1 MGSYTMGAL
10 DRNTPRRQRWAC
22 AVLMVLLTAWIV
34 LTLALRASAQ
44 PEAAL
49 RSELVTIR
57 GIVSDSKGKPI
68 GEALVHLERKG
79 VAGAAETKTD
89 AAGGF
94 TFSDLGIGS
103 YQLSAE
109 KSGLRSHSAT
119 VVATAHGERER
130 VDLILEASGPTDTGA
145 QPSTAS
151 GHAMEFSD
159 DPNFSVAGVTD
170 WTAVGGHG
178 SDSTLRTSE
187 ALASETSKLKAE
199 VSGGT
204 AGNSAG
210 AGHRIAGE
218 LAEKRGDPL
227 AAVHEFEQAVRLD
240 PSEENYFEWGS
251 ELLLHRAV
259 WQAEQTLHR
268 GADLYPK
275 STRMLTGLG
284 AALFAGARYD
294 EAAARL
300 CKASDLNPTD
310 PNPYLFLGKVQ
321 IAAPDPLP
329 CVEQKL
335 ARFVE
340 LQPASSPAYY
350 FYAMAILK
358 RQKQS
363 TDQPAT
369 EHAESLLNKAV
380 TLDTKCSDGYLQLG
394 NMSAARHD
402 YSKAIDLYAK
412 AVEANP
418 QLSDAHYRLGVAYDR
433 IGERAKAKREFELH
447 DKFKQ
452 KEAEEVERQRLEVKQ
467 FLVVQPG
474 QPTFP
479 AAK

>member
-22 AVLMVLLTAWIV
+22 AVLMGLLTLWIV
-34 LTLALRASAQ
+34 LTFALRASAQ

-49 RSELVTIR
+49 RSEVVTIR
-57 GIVSDSKGKPI
+57 GTVRNSEGKPI
-68 GEALVHLERKG
+68 GEALVHLQRKG

-94 TFSDLGIGS
+94 IFVDLGIGS
-103 YQLSAE
+103 YQLSSE

-119 VVATAHGERER
+119 VVVTSHGDRKR
-130 VDLILEASGPTDTGA
+130 VELILRASGTLDPIP
-145 QPSTAS
+145 QSSS
-151 GHAMEFSD
+151 GSSQTMEFSD
-159 DPNFSVAGVTD
+159 KPNFSVAGVTD

-204 AGNSAG
+204 ADSGAG
-210 AGHRIAGE
+210 AGHRVAGE
-218 LAEKRGDPL
+218 LAEQRGDPL
-227 AAVHEFEQAVRLD
+227 AAVHEFEQAVQLD

-275 STRMLTGLG
+275 SARMLTGLG

-310 PNPYLFLGKVQ
+310 PNPYLFLGKIQ
-321 IAAPDPLP
+321 IAAPDSLP

-340 LQPASSPAYY
+340 LQPANSLANY

-369 EHAESLLNKAV
+369 EYAETLLNKAV

-394 NMSAARHD
+394 IMSAARRD
-402 YSKAIDLYAK
+402 YLKAIDLYAK

-418 QLSDAHYRLGVAYDR
+418 LASDAHYRLGVAYDR
-433 IGERAKAKREFELH
+433 IGERVKAKREFELH
-447 DKFKQ
+447 DKLKQ
-452 KEAEEVERQRLEVKQ
+452 DEAKEIERQRLEVKQ

-479 AAK
+479 IAK